1 MTTNEI
7 WINKD
12 IWWNGKGDKKEGG
25 KHGRNCTA
33 NCAICGKGS
42 PIFYWTKTAK
52 ASKSELL
59 HGIGYG
65 TNDKSNEL
73 VKPPSTT
80 TKN

>member
-1 MTTNEI
+1 
-7 WINKD
+7 
-12 IWWNGKGDKKEGG
+12 
-25 KHGRNCTA
+25 
-33 NCAICGKGS
+33 
-42 PIFYWTKTAK
+42 
-52 ASKSELL
+52 L